1 MCDVRMRVECLSL
14 ESIGISFNLTKST
27 RLCYEKLIG
36 LSLVTFC
43 FSDNTKFLLFD

>member
-1 MCDVRMRVECLSL
+1 MCLSKI
-14 ESIGISFNLTKST
+14 IGTSLSLIIST

-43 FSDNTKFLLFD
+43 FSDKTKVAFVFWLNAETK